1 MVLASIHNPASS
13 TPEQRFTLPGFHT
26 WQQFKA
32 IQASIE
38 DVPGVRIS
46 YLDGCVEFMT
56 VGEEHEILKTIIGA
70 LIELFFLHNQIEFV
84 PVGSATR
91 EAEERGASFEPDE
104 SYYIGEKKKHPDL
117 AVEVIITS
125 GGIEKLEKYKR
136 FGVREV
142 WFWQTNE
149 LSIYNFRDVNY
160 EKVANSELLPDF
172 DRDLFVRCI
181 KKNSKLEAMTDFM
194 KGLSED

>member
-1 MVLASIHNPASS
+1 MLASIHNPASS